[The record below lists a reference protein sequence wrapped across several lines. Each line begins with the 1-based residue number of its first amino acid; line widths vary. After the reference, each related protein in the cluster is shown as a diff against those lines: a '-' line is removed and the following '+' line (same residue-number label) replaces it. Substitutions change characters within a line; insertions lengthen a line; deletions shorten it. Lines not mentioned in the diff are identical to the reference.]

1 MGVNSS
7 LTIQQ
12 FSCSTIISR
21 NTFQGQVVEAVMA
34 LANPRILSISSD
46 IAVFDSRNR
55 VLESA
60 GFEVVPS
67 FCGNGALEKFT
78 RESVDAVVLGDSLS
92 APLRIALFK
101 NFRTLRPSVPIVVVY
116 RVGEQ
121 TEDVLLADAAVESLD
136 GPERLIEVVS
146 TVIHKSPQADKPNDL
161 RRAQKAN

>member
-1 MGVNSS
+1 
-7 LTIQQ
+7 
-12 FSCSTIISR
+12 
-21 NTFQGQVVEAVMA
+21 MA
-34 LANPRILSISSD
+34 QASPRILSISSD
-46 IAVFDSRNR
+46 ITVFDSRNR

-78 RESVDAVVLGDSLS
+78 AEPLDAVVLGDSLS
-92 APLRIALFK
+92 APLRLALFK
-101 NFRTLRPSVPIVVVY
+101 NFRMLRPSVPIVVVY
-116 RVGEQ
+116 RIGEQ

-146 TVIHKSPQADKPNDL
+146 TVIHKVPQPDKLGDL

>member
-1 MGVNSS
+1 
-7 LTIQQ
+7 
-12 FSCSTIISR
+12 
-21 NTFQGQVVEAVMA
+21 MA
-34 LANPRILSISSD
+34 QANPRILSISSD

-60 GFEVVPS
+60 GFDIVPS

-78 RESVDAVVLGDSLS
+78 GESIDAVVLGDSLPT
-92 APLRIALFK
+92 PLRIALFK

-116 RVGEQ
+116 RIGEQ
-121 TEDVLLADAAVESLD
+121 TEDVLMADAVVESLD

-146 TVIHKSPQADKPNDL
+146 TVIHKLPQTDKSSDL